1 MRKKILVA
9 DRDASLKDIF
19 RVTFTDDKYE
29 ILYGPTARD
38 VERLAADERPDIY
51 IVNVSLQKGSG
62 IEVYERL
69 KSQGLLAQARF
80 FFLKNEDDM
89 TDVPDT
95 QAEGVIDKPINF
107 FKLHERV
114 DRDDD
119 IIELTEVVEEPQDAV
134 ARRKAILEEELKR
147 AAMRVETR
155 EPPIVRGFVEE
166 VKKEVKEVP
175 KVQEKKGEDW
185 LEAMSEKVTSK
196 APVTSGEGGMPP
208 LTEELKKVLGQAIG
222 EAAIKVTDDIAAVV
236 SRYVEAY
243 TRQTLYEVAER
254 VIREEIDKLLKES
267 SG

>member
-1 MRKKILVA
+1 
-9 DRDASLKDIF
+9 
-19 RVTFTDDKYE
+19 
-29 ILYGPTARD
+29 
-38 VERLAADERPDIY
+38 
-51 IVNVSLQKGSG
+51 
-62 IEVYERL
+62 
-69 KSQGLLAQARF
+69 
-80 FFLKNEDDM
+80 
-89 TDVPDT
+89 
-95 QAEGVIDKPINF
+95 
-107 FKLHERV
+107 
-114 DRDDD
+114 
-119 IIELTEVVEEPQDAV
+119 
-134 ARRKAILEEELKR
+134 
-147 AAMRVETR
+147 MRVETR

-175 KVQEKKGEDW
+175 KVSEKKGEDW